1 MWQRELLEFRTP
13 QHPSLGTNRW
23 GGDSPLLARNVPRE
37 SLNQVYLR
45 LTAPR
50 TRDEVYPGA
59 DAEEYFESRRR
70 LCDLQQDVPS
80 GTPSHS
86 RVKAFLSNL
95 LMTPRRERGPGAP
108 EEVVFG
114 MRSRKRKWL
123 RFKRWDH
130 RKRWPQGW

>member
-37 SLNQVYLR
+37 SLDQVYLR
-45 LTAPR
+45 LTTLR

-59 DAEEYFESRRR
+59 DMEEYFESRQR

-80 GTPSHS
+80 ERPSRS
-86 RVKAFLSNL
+86 RAKAFLSNL
-95 LMTPRRERGPGAP
+95 LMTPKRERGASAP
-108 EEVVFG
+108 EEAILVT
-114 MRSRKRKWL
+114 RSRKRTCLW
-123 RFKRWDH
+123 FKRWDH